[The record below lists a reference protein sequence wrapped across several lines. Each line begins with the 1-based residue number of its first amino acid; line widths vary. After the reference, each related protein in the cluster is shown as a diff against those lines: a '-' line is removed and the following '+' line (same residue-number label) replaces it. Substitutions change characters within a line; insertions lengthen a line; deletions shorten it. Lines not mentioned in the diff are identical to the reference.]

1 MKTNFITELKKTKGI
16 LILGHRGCRKS
27 DVFENTIP
35 AFQKAFDAGADG
47 IEIDVETTSDNRL
60 VVANRWFLNKNFGFF
75 PYERNLDTIQAYGKE
90 KGISVPTF
98 DEVCEFIKTFP
109 ESVFNVEVK
118 SCDRFL
124 CRTAKQV
131 GHSIYR
137 FGIERQVI
145 VSSFDMNALVTMKF
159 YYPGIESAYLFR
171 MEDRVTELK
180 EKGTAK
186 YRLNG
191 FINRSGIK
199 AVLTGVSTLHPE
211 IKLINENKQ
220 SPWQQYAKLTGKR
233 INCWTVD
240 TKADF
245 RKAVNIGADIVISDN
260 PEKTVGYRF
269 KLKNIIQALDL

>member
-1 MKTNFITELKKTKGI
+1 M
-16 LILGHRGCRKS
+16 
-27 DVFENTIP
+27 
-35 AFQKAFDAGADG
+35 
-47 IEIDVETTSDNRL
+47 
-60 VVANRWFLNKNFGFF
+60 
-75 PYERNLDTIQAYGKE
+75 
-90 KGISVPTF
+90 
-98 DEVCEFIKTFP
+98 
-109 ESVFNVEVK
+109 
-118 SCDRFL
+118 
-124 CRTAKQV
+124 